1 MKTFR
6 TLCLF
11 LAVSALAAVPV
22 RAEQKR
28 LTLDEC
34 LAAALR
40 DNPDVLRAGQALEAA
55 RGRKLQ
61 AAAVPNPV
69 LSLSAEGL
77 PLKKDAGEHE
87 WNGGLEEL
95 IEFPGKRAL
104 RMKIGRYDED
114 AAALDLERTRAVVRA
129 RVKTAYFKA
138 AASQRRLRI
147 LDAALEDLRSYSALA
162 QARYAA
168 LQTSSVDVS
177 RGMIEEL
184 KVKVEA
190 VDARQELRSDLAA
203 LAVIMGTGTD
213 ENPPLLDEIA
223 FVPVTLKLEDVL
235 GQVRAR
241 PSLKADALR
250 SDQAR
255 TGIDLARK
263 GNLPDFTVGL
273 LYPSLRTSGWGVSLG
288 FSIPVFTARQKGEV
302 AEATALF
309 QSSEVARRA
318 RLNRIEVAVRT
329 GFAALATLREKIE
342 VYDASLLRESERLIQ
357 SALRDYQYGKLD
369 SLGLLDF
376 YRTWREV
383 NREYLDTLQAYVQ
396 AAAEIEVAGED
407 GLFEE

>member
-1 MKTFR
+1 MKNVR
-6 TLCLF
+6 ILCLI
-11 LAVSALAAVPV
+11 LIVPVLAALPA
-22 RAEQKR
+22 RSEQKR
-28 LTLDEC
+28 LSLDAC

-40 DNPDVLRAGQALEAA
+40 DNPDVLRAGQALEAS

-61 AAAVPNPV
+61 ASALPNPV
-69 LSLSAEGL
+69 LSVSAEGM
-77 PLKKDAGEHE
+77 PLKKDAGERE
-87 WNGGLEEL
+87 WNGGLEQL

-104 RMKIGRYDED
+104 RRAIGQYDED
-114 AAALDLERTRAVVRA
+114 AAALDLERTKAVVRA
-129 RVKTAYFKA
+129 RVKTSYFKA

-190 VDARQELRSDLAA
+190 VDARQALRSDLAD
-203 LAVIMGTGTD
+203 LAVVMGTAVD
-213 ENPPLLDEIA
+213 ENPPLLDEIT
-223 FVPVTLKLEDVL
+223 FVPVSLKLEDVL
-235 GQVRAR
+235 NQVRGR

-255 TGIDLARK
+255 AGIDLARK
-263 GNLPDFTVGL
+263 SNLPNFAVGL
-273 LYPSLRTSGWGVSLG
+273 LYPSLRTSSWGVSLG
-288 FSIPVFTARQKGEV
+288 FSLPIFTARQKGEV

-309 QSSEVARRA
+309 QSNEVVRRA

-329 GFAALATLREKIE
+329 GFAALAALREKIE
-342 VYDASLLRESERLIQ
+342 VYDSSLLRESERLIQ

-396 AAAEIEVAGED
+396 AAAGIEVAGED
-407 GLFEE
+407 GLSEE